1 MANPKTLEFC
11 LEDIFD
17 SIDFKKGQFQNA
29 DIVISENL
37 RYILK
42 REGFWNKKLKIV
54 FPCGGNQDIDAENG
68 SYQWDYE
75 IFEGF
80 NEIVANGTC
89 YGNCVIVLKDKA
101 KNKKWNYKEFA
112 DIDYA
117 EITDMQLELRNFAS
131 LTRIGEK
138 VKVILI

>member
-17 SIDFKKGQFQNA
+17 SINFKDGVFKDA
-29 DIVISENL
+29 DIVISQNIECIL
-37 RYILK
+37 R

-89 YGNCVIVLKDKA
+89 YGGCTTILTDKQEI
-101 KNKKWNYKEFA
+101 NY
-112 DIDYA
+112 I
-117 EITDMQLELRNFAS
+117 EITDMSLELNPFNFKRNS
-131 LTRIGEK
+131 KK
-138 VKVILI
+138 VKVLLI